1 MPRGRARGYDDQREQ
16 ILARASKLF
25 ARRGYTATSM
35 NEVAEACGVSKPSL
49 YHYFRDKQQL
59 LLEIAAAHVARLE
72 ALVEE
77 VGAETH
83 EPEGRVRRLITA
95 FLEVYAGAQAEH
107 RVLTEDVRFLPPA
120 DRRRVLDGERK
131 VVAAFADAIAEA
143 RPELRTH
150 ELDKPLTMLLF
161 GMMNWMFTWLK
172 PRGELS
178 HADMAP
184 VVADLFFGGLG
195 AVRAPGEPAH
205 PLSAHAQRRHRMPHP
220 AKLVVAI
227 GLAAAATL
235 VNADINVGVTVSA
248 TGPAASL
255 GIPEK
260 NTIALMPQ
268 TIGGQKVNYIV
279 LDDASDTTTAVAN
292 ASKLITESKVDIVLG
307 STTTPNSLAMID
319 VAAESQTPMISMA
332 ASSTIVEP
340 VDAKR
345 RWIFKT
351 PQNDI
356 MMSLAIATHMQLRGI
371 KTVGFIGFNDAY
383 GEGWFREFSKVASV
397 KGLTIVAS
405 ERYSRTDTSV
415 TGQVLKLVSAKPDA
429 ILIAA
434 SGTPAVLPQRT
445 LKERGYAG
453 QYYQTHG
460 VANNDF
466 LRVGGKDVEGT
477 YLPAGPVL
485 VAAQLPPNNPV
496 RASAL
501 DYIAKYEAANGKGSV
516 STFGAHAWDAGRL
529 MSAAAAVA
537 LKTAQPGTPA
547 FRAALRDALEKVS
560 ELHGAHGVFNMS
572 PTDHLGLDQRARVMV
587 KIENGTWKY
596 QP

>member
-1 MPRGRARGYDDQREQ
+1 
-16 ILARASKLF
+16 
-25 ARRGYTATSM
+25 
-35 NEVAEACGVSKPSL
+35 
-49 YHYFRDKQQL
+49 
-59 LLEIAAAHVARLE
+59 
-72 ALVEE
+72 
-77 VGAETH
+77 
-83 EPEGRVRRLITA
+83 
-95 FLEVYAGAQAEH
+95 
-107 RVLTEDVRFLPPA
+107 
-120 DRRRVLDGERK
+120 
-131 VVAAFADAIAEA
+131 
-143 RPELRTH
+143 
-150 ELDKPLTMLLF
+150 
-161 GMMNWMFTWLK
+161 
-172 PRGELS
+172 
-178 HADMAP
+178 
-184 VVADLFFGGLG
+184 
-195 AVRAPGEPAH
+195 
-205 PLSAHAQRRHRMPHP
+205 MPHP

-292 ASKLITESKVDIVLG
+292 TRKLITESKVDIVLG

-319 VAAESQTPMISMA
+319 VASESQTPMISMA

-345 RWIFKT
+345 RWVFKT

-356 MMSLAIATHMQLRGI
+356 MMSLAIATHMQFRGI

-415 TGQVLKLVSAKPDA
+415 TGQALKLVAAKPDA

-485 VAAQLPPNNPV
+485 VAEQLPPNNPV
-496 RASAL
+496 KASAL

-587 KIENGTWKY
+587 KIENGAWKY